1 MRDLDVTRARRLGG
15 AIMVALTLPSAG
27 MAQGTDAVPVLPP
40 QIVSGLVTGRG
51 PTDPLGDALVYVKGE
66 TFTAVTDSLGRYALP
81 LPPGIWL
88 LSVFHPRAA
97 EMGLEQPPTSLVAV
111 NVGESQRVD
120 FALDQDALGSQSR
133 PYALEA
139 MEVVVSN
146 ARAERELQSG
156 TRMDVLD
163 RRVLEERRPTARHVG
178 DLIQGEFLGV
188 RVRQYSSND
197 VCIESPRGAL
207 IRDFRG
213 VSPTSCLGR
222 VAVVLD
228 GILVDDAGGW
238 LASLS
243 PQAIESV
250 EFLPA
255 YAATTRY
262 GRRAS
267 NGVLFIYTR

>member
-1 MRDLDVTRARRLGG
+1 MRGAFRLGLVTLVSLALPSTVMAQDLDT
-15 AIMVALTLPSAG
+15 
-27 MAQGTDAVPVLPP
+27 VPILPP

-51 PTDPLGDALVYVKGE
+51 PTDLLGDALVYVKGE
-66 TFTAVTDSLGRYALP
+66 PFTAVTDSLGRYALP

-111 NVGESQRVD
+111 SSGVSQRVD
-120 FALDQDALGSQSR
+120 FSLDQDALGSQSR
-133 PYALEA
+133 PYALDA
-139 MEVVVSN
+139 MEVVVN
-146 ARAERELQSG
+146 NTRTERELRSG
-156 TRMDVLD
+156 VRMDVLD
-163 RRVLEERRPTARHVG
+163 RDVLEDRRPTARHVG
-178 DLIQGEFLGV
+178 DLIQGEFLGL
-188 RVRQYSSND
+188 RIRQYSAND
-197 VCIESPRGAL
+197 LCIEAPRGAL

-213 VSPTSCLGR
+213 VSPSSCLGQ

-228 GILVDDAGGW
+228 GMLVDDAGGW
-238 LASLS
+238 LATLS
-243 PQAIESV
+243 PDAIEGV

-262 GRRAS
+262 GRRAA